1 MQEEFYTYGSRF
13 PHCHATAC
21 PAVSLP
27 VETGSAM
34 SLGEIILW
42 SIIPLVWLI
51 NRWLNGSPD
60 TDEGIAY
67 LRTPYEPNRDP
78 SWDED

>member
-1 MQEEFYTYGSRF
+1 
-13 PHCHATAC
+13 
-21 PAVSLP
+21 
-27 VETGSAM
+27 M